1 MFVAGDLLC
10 CAQLAT
16 KGTLDVELL
25 KIEQQWFGLDGCSF
39 KNPRSHLSKRPI
51 QVNKRHLTNKVRK
64 KGQTRKGSIHE
75 QVEDEFDEFED
86 IN

>member
-1 MFVAGDLLC
+1 M
-10 CAQLAT
+10 T
-16 KGTLDVELL
+16 EESHPKKETTRR
-25 KIEQQWFGLDGCSF
+25 
-39 KNPRSHLSKRPI
+39 NPYVPAIANRQR
-51 QVNKRHLTNKVRK
+51 RLTNKVRK